1 MRTPSPRA
9 PPHDL
14 TYVFVPEHRHHLLPP
29 PRHAL
34 LTEQKVHPRVVDANT
49 PPSRRHVVKNLNG
62 RSLERL
68 CRVFALVTP
77 PFQSLVVLLKRFA
90 EHHLLIIQEV
100 IDVKL
105 ALDWWWWL
113 VAARPRCCE
122 PLRRRGTP
130 PSPSSLMPLHLRRSG
145 RGSFVS
151 LHAILRCALDLTS
164 GAEADRANRVLLRCR
179 RGRERRRCCGG
190 ALLRSGL

>member
-1 MRTPSPRA
+1 MRNPSPRA

-49 PPSRRHVVKNLNG
+49 SPSRRHVVKNLHG

-90 EHHLLIIQEV
+90 EHLRIIQEV

-105 ALDWWWWL
+105 ALGRWWWL

-130 PSPSSLMPLHLRRSG
+130 PPPSSLMPLHLRRSG
-145 RGSFVS
+145 RRSFVS
-151 LHAILRCALDLTS
+151 LHAILR
-164 GAEADRANRVLLRCR
+164 
-179 RGRERRRCCGG
+179 
-190 ALLRSGL
+190 

>member
-29 PRHAL
+29 PGHGL
-34 LTEQKVHPRVVDANT
+34 LTEQKVHPRVVVANT
-49 PPSRRHVVKNLNG
+49 TPSRRHVVKHLNG

-90 EHHLLIIQEV
+90 EPLRIIQEV

-105 ALDWWWWL
+105 ALGWWWWL
-113 VAARPRCCE
+113 VAARP
-122 PLRRRGTP
+122 
-130 PSPSSLMPLHLRRSG
+130 PSPSSPPSLSSLLPLHLRRSG

-179 RGRERRRCCGG
+179 RGRDRRCCCGG
-190 ALLRSGL
+190 ALLRSDL